1 MTARYGSRLAAI
13 GATALL
19 TAAVFVLPAKAE
31 TDAKAV
37 IKTYSDIALAKYED
51 SLTTAQA
58 LDKAVD
64 ALLAA
69 PSVETLN
76 AARDAWK
83 ASRVPYQQT
92 EVYRFGN
99 KIVDDWEGKV
109 NSWPLDEGLI
119 DYVAKSYGTESDAN
133 ALYTAN
139 VIANK
144 EIEINGKKVDASKL
158 SPEFLS
164 GTLQGAGGIEANVAT
179 GYHAIEFLL
188 WGQDLHGTGPGAGE
202 RPYTDYD
209 LKNCTGGNCDRRAE
223 YLKSASDL
231 LVSDIQEMVGNWKE
245 DGAARKALVDGE
257 PNTAISTIFTGMGS
271 LSYGELAGERMK
283 LGLLLHD
290 PEEEHDCFS
299 DNTYNSHLYDAIGI
313 RAAYHASYTRLD
325 GTVVSGPSVAD
336 MVKAADPAI
345 DKELS
350 DKLDVTVAKMEAI
363 KARALAGEAY
373 DQQIAEGNVE
383 GNATVQAAIDALIDQ
398 TKSIERAVGSLKLS
412 TIAFEGSDSLDA
424 PDKVFK

>member
-37 IKTYSDIALAKYED
+37 IKAYSDIALAKYED

-64 ALLAA
+64 ALLAT

-164 GTLQGAGGIEANVAT
+164 GTLQEPAAS
-179 GYHAIEFLL
+179 
-188 WGQDLHGTGPGAGE
+188 
-202 RPYTDYD
+202 RP
-209 LKNCTGGNCDRRAE
+209 
-223 YLKSASDL
+223 
-231 LVSDIQEMVGNWKE
+231 M
-245 DGAARKALVDGE
+245 
-257 PNTAISTIFTGMGS
+257 
-271 LSYGELAGERMK
+271 
-283 LGLLLHD
+283 
-290 PEEEHDCFS
+290 
-299 DNTYNSHLYDAIGI
+299 
-313 RAAYHASYTRLD
+313 
-325 GTVVSGPSVAD
+325 
-336 MVKAADPAI
+336 
-345 DKELS
+345 
-350 DKLDVTVAKMEAI
+350 
-363 KARALAGEAY
+363 
-373 DQQIAEGNVE
+373 
-383 GNATVQAAIDALIDQ
+383 
-398 TKSIERAVGSLKLS
+398 
-412 TIAFEGSDSLDA
+412 
-424 PDKVFK
+424 